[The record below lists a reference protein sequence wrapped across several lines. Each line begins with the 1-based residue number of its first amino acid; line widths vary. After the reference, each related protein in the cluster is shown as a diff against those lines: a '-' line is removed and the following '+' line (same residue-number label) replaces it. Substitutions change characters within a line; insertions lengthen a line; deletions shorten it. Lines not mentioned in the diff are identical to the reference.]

1 MDCPYASAVIVGVS
15 GGVDSVTL
23 ADMLHRQGTVGFA
36 VAHCNFHLRGEES
49 DGDAEFVRN
58 WAAERGVRFHSVDFD
73 TKAYAGSRKISIEM
87 AARELRYGW
96 FALLCRE
103 YGYGAVAIAHNANDN
118 AETLILN
125 LVRGTGLRGICGMQE
140 VSVQAVSPVPG
151 LASALGCGESDFP
164 ETLNIWRPFLGMTRS
179 QIEGYARKHGLKW
192 REDRTNKDS
201 EYKRNLVRNEIIPL
215 LERLN
220 PSVVKVLNRDMKH
233 FAEIG
238 EIVDAYFGDWD
249 ADSQVFRPKSS
260 EELCPPDAVGCLRQ
274 DGPHSESALLERI
287 VTRGRGWRYALY
299 LFLER
304 YSFSGAVIAQ
314 VENLLESGRT
324 VSGKTFLSP
333 THRLIMSRSSLILE
347 PLNLT
352 AEPLKPIAA
361 GNDGVS
367 CRPDICGDD
376 SGVSSGVSVPGREE
390 MVERF
395 VHGREEMVER
405 FVPGREETV
414 ERFVHG
420 REETAESLVKTPG
433 EYRIN
438 GCTVKVELFDRP
450 ADYNPRQPEGVTAV
464 DADKV
469 GFPLILRSW
478 RDGDWM
484 RPLGCR
490 GKKKISDL
498 FTDLKFSLPEKR
510 SAILLENP
518 AAEAASG
525 TSAGTSADP
534 AADPSGRVLA
544 LLGLRIDESVR
555 ITPETRRILRF
566 TID

>member
-73 TKAYAGSRKISIEM
+73 TKAYAESRKISIEM

-140 VSVQAVSPVPG
+140 VSVQAVSPAPG
-151 LASALGCGESDFP
+151 LASALGCDESDFP
-164 ETLNIWRPFLGMTRS
+164 ETLNIWRPLLGMTRS

-220 PSVVKVLNRDMKH
+220 PSIVKVLNRDMKH

-238 EIVDAYFGDWD
+238 EIVDAYFGDSD
-249 ADSQVFRPKSS
+249 ADFQFIRPKSS
-260 EELCPPDAVGCLRQ
+260 EELCPSDAVGCLRQ
-274 DGPHSESALLERI
+274 DGSHSESALLERI

-352 AEPLKPIAA
+352 AEPLNPIAA
-361 GNDGVS
+361 GGDGVS
-367 CRPDICGDD
+367 CRPNICGDD

-390 MVERF
+390 TA
-395 VHGREEMVER
+395 ER
-405 FVPGREETV
+405 FVPGREETA
-414 ERFVHG
+414 ER
-420 REETAESLVKTPG
+420 LVKTPG

-498 FTDLKFSLPEKR
+498 FTDLKFSLPRKR
-510 SAILLENP
+510 SSILLASP

-534 AADPSGRVLA
+534 AAEPSGRVLA
-544 LLGLRIDESVR
+544 LLGLRIDESVS

>member
-23 ADMLHRQGTVGFA
+23 ADMLHRQGVASFA

-58 WAAERGVRFHSVDFD
+58 WASERGVRFHSVDFD
-73 TKAYAGSRKISIEM
+73 TKAYAAARKISIEM

-125 LVRGTGLRGICGMQE
+125 LVRGTGLRGICGMQK
-140 VSVQAVSPVPG
+140 VSVQAVSPAPG

-164 ETLNIWRPFLGMTRS
+164 ETLNIWRPLLGMTRS

-201 EYKRNLVRNEIIPL
+201 EYKRNLVRNEIMPL

-220 PSVVKVLNRDMKH
+220 PSAVKVLNRDMRH
-233 FAEIG
+233 FAEFG
-238 EIVDAYFGDWD
+238 EIVDAHFGDSD
-249 ADSQVFRPKSS
+249 ADFQFLRPKSS
-260 EELCPPDAVGCLRQ
+260 KELRPSDAVGCSRP
-274 DGPHSESALLERI
+274 DGLHSESALLERI
-287 VTRGRGWRYALY
+287 VTRGKGWRYALY

-333 THRLIMSRSSLILE
+333 THRLIMARSSLILE
-347 PLNLT
+347 PLSLT

-361 GNDGVS
+361 GGDGVP

-376 SGVSSGVSVPGREE
+376 SGVSSGVSVPDCEE

-395 VHGREEMVER
+395 VHGREE
-405 FVPGREETV
+405 TV
-414 ERFVHG
+414 
-420 REETAESLVKTPG
+420 ESLVKTPG

-484 RPLGCR
+484 RPLGCC

-498 FTDLKFSLPEKR
+498 FTDLKFSLPRKR
-510 SAILLENP
+510 SSILLASPSEVPSAFLSESRDAVP
-518 AAEAASG
+518 AVDTTATATFAE
-525 TSAGTSADP
+525 TSAGTSAEP
-534 AADPSGRVLA
+534 AAEPSGRVLA

-566 TID
+566 TMD